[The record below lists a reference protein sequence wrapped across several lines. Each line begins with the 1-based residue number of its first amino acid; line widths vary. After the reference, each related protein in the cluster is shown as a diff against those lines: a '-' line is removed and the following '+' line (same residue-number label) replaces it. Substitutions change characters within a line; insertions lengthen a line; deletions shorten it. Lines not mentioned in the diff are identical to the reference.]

1 MTEPKKDSTENITMH
16 DAEGRP
22 TEGKSKAV
30 TAEVSVTNPDGGF
43 EHHYLVRRDVP

>member
-22 TEGKSKAV
+22 TKDKSEAV
-30 TAEVSVTNPDGGF
+30 TVEVSVTDPDGGF
-43 EHHYLVRRDVP
+43 QHHYMVKKDLA